1 MRRRFLNIEKGID
14 INNYLT
20 IEALEDN
27 LTACLSINT
36 CEYCIDGD
44 GSWIQI
50 SSMTE
55 TQSINKGQTLSFRG
69 FLIPYEWQGI
79 GTFTVNKN
87 FNLKGNVM
95 SILFGDAGKDN
106 YSLSGKNCVFY
117 KLFYNCTT
125 LKSVSAN
132 FLPAT
137 TLEDYCYASMF
148 QNCSSLTT
156 VPALPATTVVD
167 SCYSNMFQDCTS
179 LTTAP
184 ELPAT
189 TLTSNCYSS
198 MFEGCSKL
206 TTAPALPATTLA
218 AYCYSS
224 MFEGC
229 SKLTTAPALPATTLV
244 SSCYQGM
251 FCGCKALTIAPELP
265 ATILETLCYSMMFSG
280 CTNLIN
286 APELPATIL
295 KSYCYDGMFNG
306 CSNLNHIKMLATNIP
321 ASSCLNTWVYGV
333 ASTGTFV
340 KNPNMTSLPTA
351 KDYNYYA
358 GIPSGWTVV
367 NDGEE
372 SGVSGKIVNHGVMTI
387 SKTLKS
393 FNAKIVFEFPCA
405 STISINVI
413 TSLVPAIYGVSEGNA
428 YVQFSG
434 VGEFQSFT
442 FTPTEDDTYIYEI
455 EVKIE

>member
-1 MRRRFLNIEKGID
+1 MRRRFINNVNTTFANYMFVESLYNETNISISKCSPTLMYKVDDTNWEIVGDNKFDYTLSHVGEKIFFKDVRYTTPSGVGMFTANVGFKVGGDFRSLFLGDNVKENSPLLDFCFEKMFMNSNIECFDED
-14 INNYLT
+14 ILYYPILANHCYYRMFAGCHKITTPPKLPAMILANYCYSGMF
-20 IEALEDN
+20 ENCSNLE
-27 LTACLSINT
+27 
-36 CEYCIDGD
+36 
-44 GSWIQI
+44 
-50 SSMTE
+50 
-55 TQSINKGQTLSFRG
+55 
-69 FLIPYEWQGI
+69 
-79 GTFTVNKN
+79 V
-87 FNLKGNVM
+87 
-95 SILFGDAGKDN
+95 
-106 YSLSGKNCVFY
+106 VF
-117 KLFYNCTT
+117 K
-125 LKSVSAN
+125 
-132 FLPAT
+132 LPAT
-137 TLEDYCYASMF
+137 KLA
-148 QNCSSLTT
+148 Q
-156 VPALPATTVVD
+156 
-167 SCYSNMFQDCTS
+167 SCYSYMFYGCTS

-189 TLTSNCYSS
+189 SLANNCYGGMFQNCTSLTS
-198 MFEGCSKL
+198 
-206 TTAPALPATTLA
+206 APALPATSLA
-218 AYCYSS
+218 SYCYSGI
-224 MFEGC
+224 FKGC
-229 SKLTTAPALPATTLV
+229 SKLN
-244 SSCYQGM
+244 Y
-251 FCGCKALTIAPELP
+251 
-265 ATILETLCYSMMFSG
+265 
-280 CTNLIN
+280 
-286 APELPATIL
+286 
-295 KSYCYDGMFNG
+295 
-306 CSNLNHIKMLATNIP
+306 IKMLATNIS
-321 ASSCLNTWVYGV
+321 ATDCLNSWVNGV
-333 ASTGTFV
+333 ASIGTFV